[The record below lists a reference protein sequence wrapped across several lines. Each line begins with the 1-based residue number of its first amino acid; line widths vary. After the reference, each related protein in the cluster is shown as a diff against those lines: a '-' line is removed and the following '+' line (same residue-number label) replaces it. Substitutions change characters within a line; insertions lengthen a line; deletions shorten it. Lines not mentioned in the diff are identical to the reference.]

1 MSQQLISRSADLRRL
16 RDEGFDIEIR
26 SGYVLTKGVPYV
38 NASKQVKL
46 GTLVSELT
54 LAGDV
59 TAPPSTHVAFF
70 AGEHPCNA
78 DGSKLAKIEHSS
90 ARQQLDQNLAVDHSF
105 SAKPLSGR
113 YNDYYEKITTY
124 VAIIGGPA
132 QALDAGVTART
143 FPVIPSEEGESVFN
157 YIDTASSRAG
167 INIASAKLER
177 GKIGII
183 GVGGTGSY
191 VFDLVA
197 KTPVKEIHLFDGDAF
212 LQHNAFRSPGA
223 PSIAQLNAMPK
234 KVDYFKDLYSTMR
247 QGIVAH
253 AYYVD
258 QSNVDELREMD
269 FVFLCLDSGEPKK
282 LIVESLEAFGTTFV
296 DVGMG
301 VDLVG
306 GALRGI
312 LRVTT
317 SSAEKRSHFRGRVSL
332 GEAVVNGDYDH
343 NIQIADLNAL
353 NAALAVVRWKKLWGF
368 YLDLEKEH
376 HCTYTI
382 DGNMLL
388 NCDLA

>member
-1 MSQQLISRSADLRRL
+1 M
-16 RDEGFDIEIR
+16 
-26 SGYVLTKGVPYV
+26 
-38 NASKQVKL
+38 
-46 GTLVSELT
+46 
-54 LAGDV
+54 
-59 TAPPSTHVAFF
+59 
-70 AGEHPCNA
+70 
-78 DGSKLAKIEHSS
+78 
-90 ARQQLDQNLAVDHSF
+90 
-105 SAKPLSGR
+105 
-113 YNDYYEKITTY
+113 
-124 VAIIGGPA
+124 
-132 QALDAGVTART
+132 
-143 FPVIPSEEGESVFN
+143 
-157 YIDTASSRAG
+157 
-167 INIASAKLER
+167 
-177 GKIGII
+177 
-183 GVGGTGSY
+183 
-191 VFDLVA
+191 FDLVA

-223 PSIAQLNAMPK
+223 PSIGQLNAMPK

-269 FVFLCLDSGEPKK
+269 FVFLCLDSGEPEK

-301 VDLVG
+301 VDLVDT
-306 GALRGI
+306 ALRGI

-317 SSAEKRSHFRGRVSL
+317 SSAEKRNHFRVRVSL

-368 YLDLEKEH
+368 YLDLENEH
-376 HCTYTI
+376 HCTYTM